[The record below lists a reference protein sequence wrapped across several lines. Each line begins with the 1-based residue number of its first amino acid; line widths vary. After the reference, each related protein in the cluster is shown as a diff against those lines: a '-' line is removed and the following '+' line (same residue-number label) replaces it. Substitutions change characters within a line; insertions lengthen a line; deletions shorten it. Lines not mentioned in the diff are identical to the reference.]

1 MRLIRITTNSLS
13 YLNNFFNKHSD
24 LKSDFYAKQY
34 KELMKD
40 CFGWADFWTNALV
53 KLGYDVWEPVGNAE
67 HMQKAW
73 ASENG
78 AKYREDTWLHD
89 IITSQVKEFKPD
101 IVFTNDFRTYNSEF
115 MKYLRKE
122 CPTLRLVIGWC
133 ASPFEDDKVFEA
145 YNLLLSS
152 IPSYVDYF
160 NSKGHR
166 CEYMCHAFDPRIL
179 TKINLELKSKVP
191 ISFIGSIVK
200 KENFHCNRELILKK
214 IVQKTE
220 VAIWSDLRKIA
231 IYDILL
237 MLLKKKLYNFVQITK
252 NFPRLDTIL
261 KVIPKISAYN
271 ELKESP
277 NFENLVDNMITLR
290 AKPALY
296 GLSMFQMLYNSKI
309 VLNIHG
315 DNSARFASNMRLYE
329 ATGVGSCI
337 LTERQKNLKE
347 LFEPEVEVATYGSAD
362 EAVEK
367 IEYLIS
373 NENECRK
380 IAIAGQKRTLKN
392 HTFDIR
398 ALELDHIIRQNI

>member
-1 MRLIRITTNSLS
+1 
-13 YLNNFFNKHSD
+13 
-24 LKSDFYAKQY
+24 
-34 KELMKD
+34 
-40 CFGWADFWTNALV
+40 
-53 KLGYDVWEPVGNAE
+53 
-67 HMQKAW
+67 
-73 ASENG
+73 
-78 AKYREDTWLHD
+78 
-89 IITSQVKEFKPD
+89 
-101 IVFTNDFRTYNSEF
+101 
-115 MKYLRKE
+115 
-122 CPTLRLVIGWC
+122 
-133 ASPFEDDKVFEA
+133 
-145 YNLLLSS
+145 
-152 IPSYVDYF
+152 
-160 NSKGHR
+160 
-166 CEYMCHAFDPRIL
+166 
-179 TKINLELKSKVP
+179 
-191 ISFIGSIVK
+191 
-200 KENFHCNRELILKK
+200 
-214 IVQKTE
+214 
-220 VAIWSDLRKIA
+220 
-231 IYDILL
+231 